1 LKPEQIEVMNVMDEI
16 IQDSDLVL
24 PMSFEP
30 GDIQIL
36 HNHQILHS
44 RNDFENWPEPE
55 RQRHLLRLW
64 VSPENGRALPEY
76 FVPRWGSVQ
85 SGHRGGI
92 IVPGVTCTVSLEF

>member
-1 LKPEQIEVMNVMDEI
+1 MSVMDLIDEI
-16 IQDSDLVL
+16 LEDSDLVL
-24 PMSFEP
+24 PMHFEP

-44 RNDFENWPEPE
+44 RSDFENWPEPE

-64 VSPENGRALPEY
+64 VSPEKGRALPDY

-85 SGHRGGI
+85 PGNRGGI
-92 IVPGVTCTVSLEF
+92 IVPGAKRTVSLEF